1 MGKRKEQ
8 RLRAVNC
15 TVSEEDLEYA
25 NSLGVSVVKGR
36 EVVNTSLGFREVFKA
51 VRHLDKALQTLYR
64 IQANPDRAAEIVN
77 QFFSSVASS
86 GS

>member
-1 MGKRKEQ
+1 MGKRKDQ

-15 TVSEEDLEYA
+15 TVSEDYLEYA
-25 NSLGVSVVKGR
+25 NALGVTNVKGR
-36 EVVNTSLGFREVFKA
+36 EVVNTSLGFREVFRA
-51 VRHLDKALQTLYR
+51 VRHLDAALQTLYR

-77 QFFSSVASS
+77 QFFSSAASS